1 MVLKRRPR
9 IAYNATNDATLE
21 SFMTSPTII
30 LSFRDEPTA
39 AAGTIFGW
47 LITRVMR
54 RRSNKPRHYGTSR
67 LSDATLSD
75 LGITRGQAEF
85 GESLTRH

>member
-1 MVLKRRPR
+1 
-9 IAYNATNDATLE
+9 
-21 SFMTSPTII
+21 MTRTTTTPQSRHENR
-30 LSFRDEPTA
+30 S
-39 AAGTIFGW
+39 AAGTIFGR
-47 LITRVMR
+47 LIARVMR
-54 RRSNKPRHYGTSR
+54 RRSNNARHYGTSW